1 MRRATGSRKNLLL
14 TLWLLLP
21 FAVLTGIVAVIFL
34 SYGNKKMDARPV
46 GQGARDTGGANAL
59 GELLAGNNP
68 IEKERIA
75 RDRREGKLVSPI
87 TWPHGV
93 LVTLESPVSSESPPV
108 FYLWAGAGG
117 ASPVALP
124 YEELSGHTTEGTDA
138 SSVAVEISHERLSA
152 VFREGRLGAGIYLAD
167 TTEIVVQSDTL
178 LNHDGSEAMRI
189 ELGPVPV
196 EQVTEGAPI
205 AIGVHQE

>member
-21 FAVLTGIVAVIFL
+21 FAVLAGIVAVIFL

-75 RDRREGKLVSPI
+75 RDLREGKLIDPLD
-87 TWPHGV
+87 WPGGIDLIV
-93 LVTLESPVSSESPPV
+93 EGDGLELGLLVAWGS
-108 FYLWAGAGG
+108 
-117 ASPVALP
+117 
-124 YEELSGHTTEGTDA
+124 TDA
-138 SSVAVEISHERLSA
+138 LRTTTIMAGEPSFIEHAEIRA
-152 VFREGRLGAGIYLAD
+152 VFGSTSPNAGYYLAD
-167 TTEIVVQSDTL
+167 KDITNRNGRPTSKHGRIVKLVFPPVAAA
-178 LNHDGSEAMRI
+178 EA
-189 ELGPVPV
+189 V
-196 EQVTEGAPI
+196 EGEPLSIRVSLAPE
-205 AIGVHQE
+205 QDD